1 MTDLDSLKKVIAKV
15 AEAKK
20 EGFKGADWEADY
32 SLNWDD
38 EFLERYGKG
47 KESIA
52 RALAALERDD
62 DAELQAALVIGRA
75 NFLDL
80 SNFLGIYMMIWM
92 FWLGQVCE
100 RFSRLLI
107 SDR

>member
-20 EGFKGADWEADY
+20 GGFKGADWEADY

-52 RALAALERDD
+52 RALAALEGDD

-80 SNFLGIYMMIWM
+80 SNFFRDIYDD
-92 FWLGQVCE
+92 LDVLARPG
-100 RFSRLLI
+100 L
-107 SDR
+107 